1 MSRRAVDI
9 DVEKLREDVKVRDE
23 RIDALSKEI
32 AGTRESVRSLTQRST
47 ALQVEVTRLLG
58 ENQELKQ
65 RLDQIHLERPSLK
78 SDSLIHVFQKSIE
91 KMQEGLKA
99 PGQRVGYTISN
110 LDVQLKANVGVDDE
124 GEVTFQLPRIGEK
137 PTIESL
143 SILSFNL
150 RPIPVIPVEIDER
163 VEVPNLIGV
172 EKELAEELIKS
183 AGLSVGDVK
192 EITSLTR
199 PGLVVAQSPE
209 AYARAPA
216 GTKVDLIVSRVAS
229 TKTPNLIGLDLN
241 TATSAIL
248 SVGLVK
254 GQISERQ
261 SRSKLGTV
269 ISQNP
274 EPEAL
279 IEKGFP
285 VDLVIAKPEEVVTPN
300 LIGRPES
307 EVENT
312 LAGSGLV
319 LGVLSYSVSRQSPG
333 IVLSQDP
340 KPNLVVPYGTPVDV
354 TISKSQTVRVPNLT
368 GKAESEAEQLLKEAG
383 LSRGRRTVKPS
394 TREEGTIIGQTPEP
408 GQDVATGTAVDVVL
422 ATRRIESVNGIG
434 PMLGARLRRINIGDV
449 TELVDAPL
457 ASLRRALGGETAEKI
472 LADVRR
478 IVASETLADIV
489 DSDSIDALARSGVY
503 DRRTLAEAEPE
514 KLHGEIAASIE
525 RGDIELPEGYVLS
538 VDKIKRWVESA
549 RG

>member
-1 MSRRAVDI
+1 MSRRTADI
-9 DVEKLREDVKVRDE
+9 DAEKLREDVKVRDQ
-23 RIDALSKEI
+23 RIDVLSREI
-32 AGTRESVRSLTQRST
+32 AGTRESINSLTQRST
-47 ALQVEVTRLLG
+47 ALQAEVTRLIG

-91 KMQEGLKA
+91 KMQEGLKT

-143 SILSFNL
+143 SVLSFNL

-192 EITSLTR
+192 EITSLTK

-209 AYARAPA
+209 AYARAPV

-248 SVGLVK
+248 SVSLVK

-261 SRSKLGTV
+261 SRSKPGTV
-269 ISQNP
+269 IGQNP

-285 VDLVIAKPEEVVTPN
+285 VDLVIAKPEEVATPN

-319 LGVLSYSVSRQSPG
+319 LGVMSYSVSRQSPG
-333 IVLSQDP
+333 IVLSQSP
-340 KPNLVVPYGTPVDV
+340 KPNLVVPAGTPVDV
-354 TISKSQTVRVPNLT
+354 IISKPQTVRVPHLT
-368 GKAESEAEQLLKEAG
+368 GKAESEAGRLLREAG

-394 TREEGTIIGQTPEP
+394 SREEGTIISQTPEP
-408 GQDVATGTAVDVVL
+408 GQDVAIGTAVDVVL

-472 LADVRR
+472 LVDVRR
-478 IVASETLADIV
+478 IVASETLTDIV
-489 DSDSIDALARSGVY
+489 DSDSIDALVRSGVY

>member
-1 MSRRAVDI
+1 MSRRTVDI
-9 DVEKLREDVKVRDE
+9 DVEKLREDIKVRDE
-23 RIDALSKEI
+23 RIDTLSKEI
-32 AGTRESVRSLTQRST
+32 AGTRESVNSLTQRST
-47 ALQVEVTRLLG
+47 ALQAEVTRLIG

-65 RLDQIHLERPSLK
+65 QLDQIHLERPSLK
-78 SDSLIHVFQKSIE
+78 SDSLIYVFQKSIE

-99 PGQRVGYTISN
+99 PGQNVGYTISN
-110 LDVQLKANVGVDDE
+110 LDVQLKANIGVDDK
-124 GEVTFQLPRIGEK
+124 GEVTFQLPKIGEK

-150 RPIPVIPVEIDER
+150 RPIPVIPAEPEDR

-199 PGLVVAQSPE
+199 PGLVVGQSPE
-209 AYARAPA
+209 AYAKAPA

-229 TKTPNLIGLDLN
+229 TKTPNLIGLDLK

-248 SVGLVK
+248 SVGLEK

-261 SRSKLGTV
+261 SRSKPGTV
-269 ISQNP
+269 IGQNP

-285 VDLVIAKPEEVVTPN
+285 VDLVIAKPEDVVTPN
-300 LIGRPES
+300 LIDRPES

-312 LAGSGLV
+312 LAGLGLV

-333 IVLSQDP
+333 LVLSQDP
-340 KPNLVVPYGTPVDV
+340 KPNLVVPHGTPVNV
-354 TISKSQTVRVPNLT
+354 TISKSQTGRVPDLT
-368 GKAESEAEQLLKEAG
+368 GKAESEAEQLLREAG
-383 LSRGRRTVKPS
+383 LSWGKRTVKPS
-394 TREEGTIIGQTPEP
+394 TREEGTVIGQTPEP
-408 GQDVATGTAVDVVL
+408 GQDVATGTDVDVVL
-422 ATRRIESVNGIG
+422 ATRRIESVTGIG

-478 IVASETLADIV
+478 IVASETLTDIV

-525 RGDIELPEGYVLS
+525 RGDIELPEGYMLS

>member
-1 MSRRAVDI
+1 MSRRTAYV
-9 DVEKLREDVKVRDE
+9 DVEKLREEVKVRDQ

-32 AGTRESVRSLTQRST
+32 VGTRESIKSLTQRST
-47 ALQVEVTRLLG
+47 ALQAEVTRLLG

-65 RLDQIHLERPSLK
+65 RLDQIHLERPGLK

-91 KMQEGLKA
+91 KMQEGLKS

-143 SILSFNL
+143 SVLSFNL
-150 RPIPVIPVEIDER
+150 RPIPVIPAEPEGR
-163 VEVPNLIGV
+163 MEVPNLIGV
-172 EKELAEELIKS
+172 EREMAEEFIKS
-183 AGLSVGDVK
+183 AGLSMGDVK

-199 PGLVVAQSPE
+199 PGLVVGQSPE

-229 TKTPNLIGLDLN
+229 TMTPNLIGLDLN

-248 SVGLVK
+248 SVGLEK

-261 SRSKLGTV
+261 SRSKPGTV
-269 ISQNP
+269 IGQNP

-279 IEKGFP
+279 IEKGSP
-285 VDLVIAKPEEVVTPN
+285 VDLVIAKPEEVATPN
-300 LIGRPES
+300 LIGKPES
-307 EVENT
+307 DVENT

-319 LGVLSYSVSRQSPG
+319 LGVMSYSVSRQSPG
-333 IVLSQDP
+333 IVLSQNP
-340 KPNLVVPYGTPVDV
+340 KPNLVVPTGTPVDV
-354 TISKSQTVRVPNLT
+354 TISKSQTVMVPNLT
-368 GKAESEAEQLLKEAG
+368 GKSESEVEKLLRKAG

-394 TREEGTIIGQTPEP
+394 TREEGTVIGQTPEP

-457 ASLRRALGGETAEKI
+457 ESLRRALGGETAEKI
-472 LADVRR
+472 LVDVRR
-478 IVASETLADIV
+478 IVASETLTDIV
-489 DSDSIDALARSGVY
+489 DSDSIDALAMSGVY

-514 KLHGEIAASIE
+514 KLYGEIAATIE

-538 VDKIKRWVESA
+538 ADKIKRWVESA

>member
-65 RLDQIHLERPSLK
+65 RLDQIHLERPNLK

-269 ISQNP
+269 IGQNP

-422 ATRRIESVNGIG
+422 ATRRIESVTGIG

>member
-1 MSRRAVDI
+1 MSRRTADI
-9 DVEKLREDVKVRDE
+9 DVEKLREDVKVRDQ
-23 RIDALSKEI
+23 RIDALSKEM
-32 AGTRESVRSLTQRST
+32 AGTRESIRSLTQRSM
-47 ALQVEVTRLLG
+47 ALQAEVTRLLG

-65 RLDQIHLERPSLK
+65 RLNQIQLERPSLK

-91 KMQEGLKA
+91 KMQEGLKV

-124 GEVTFQLPRIGEK
+124 GEVTFQLTRIGEK

-143 SILSFNL
+143 SVLSFNL
-150 RPIPVIPVEIDER
+150 RPIPVIPAEPKDR

-172 EKELAEELIKS
+172 EKELAEELIKA

-199 PGLVVAQSPE
+199 PGLVVNQSPE

-254 GQISERQ
+254 GQITEKQ
-261 SRSKLGTV
+261 SRSKPGMV
-269 ISQNP
+269 IGQNP

-285 VDLVIAKPEEVVTPN
+285 VDLVIAKPEEVATPN

-319 LGVLSYSVSRQSPG
+319 LGAAGRPMSP
-333 IVLSQDP
+333 P
-340 KPNLVVPYGTPVDV
+340 RRCRTP
-354 TISKSQTVRVPNLT
+354 
-368 GKAESEAEQLLKEAG
+368 
-383 LSRGRRTVKPS
+383 RRWRDGS
-394 TREEGTIIGQTPEP
+394 TRRRFALPAGT
-408 GQDVATGTAVDVVL
+408 
-422 ATRRIESVNGIG
+422 
-434 PMLGARLRRINIGDV
+434 
-449 TELVDAPL
+449 
-457 ASLRRALGGETAEKI
+457 
-472 LADVRR
+472 
-478 IVASETLADIV
+478 
-489 DSDSIDALARSGVY
+489 SD
-503 DRRTLAEAEPE
+503 
-514 KLHGEIAASIE
+514 
-525 RGDIELPEGYVLS
+525 
-538 VDKIKRWVESA
+538 
-549 RG
+549 

>member
-91 KMQEGLKA
+91 KMQEGLKT

-269 ISQNP
+269 IGQNP

-422 ATRRIESVNGIG
+422 ATRRIESVTGIG

>member
-1 MSRRAVDI
+1 MSRRTVDI
-9 DVEKLREDVKVRDE
+9 DVEKLREDIKVRDQSIASL
-23 RIDALSKEI
+23 RLEI
-32 AGTRESVRSLTQRST
+32 AGTRESIKSLTQRST
-47 ALQVEVTRLLG
+47 ALQFEVTKLLG

-65 RLDQIHLERPSLK
+65 RLDQIQLERPSLK
-78 SDSLIHVFQKSIE
+78 SDTLIHVFQKSIE

-124 GEVTFQLPRIGEK
+124 GEITFQLPRIGEK

-143 SILSFNL
+143 SVLSFNL
-150 RPIPVIPVEIDER
+150 RPIPVIPAEPDDR

-172 EKELAEELIKS
+172 EKELAEELIKA

-199 PGLVVAQSPE
+199 PGLVVGQSPE

-229 TKTPNLIGLDLN
+229 TKTPNLIGLDLD

-254 GQISERQ
+254 GQISEKQ
-261 SRSKLGTV
+261 SRSKPGTV
-269 ISQNP
+269 IGQNP

-279 IEKGFP
+279 IEKGSP
-285 VDLVIAKPEEVVTPN
+285 VDLVIAKPEEVATPD

-307 EVENT
+307 EVEKT

-319 LGVLSYSVSRQSPG
+319 LGVMSYSVSRQSPG
-333 IVLSQDP
+333 IVLRQDP
-340 KPNLVVPYGTPVDV
+340 KPNLVVPAGTPVDV
-354 TISKSQTVRVPNLT
+354 TISKPRTVRVPDLT
-368 GKAESEAEQLLKEAG
+368 GKAGNEAEQLLREAG
-383 LSRGRRTVKPS
+383 LSRGRRTVRPS
-394 TREEGTIIGQTPEP
+394 TKEEGTVIDQTPEP
-408 GQDVATGTAVDVVL
+408 GRDVATGTAVDVVH
-422 ATRRIESVNGIG
+422 ATRRIESVTGIG
-434 PMLGARLRRINIGDV
+434 PRLGARLRRINIGDV

-457 ASLRRALGGETAEKI
+457 ASLRRALGGETAERI
-472 LADVRR
+472 LTDVRR
-478 IVASETLADIV
+478 VVASETLIDTV
-489 DSDSIDALARSGVY
+489 DSESIDALVWSGVY
-503 DRRTLAEAEPE
+503 NRRTLAEAEPE

-525 RGDIELPEGYVLS
+525 KGDIELPEGYVLS
-538 VDKIKRWVESA
+538 EDKIKRWVESA

>member
-1 MSRRAVDI
+1 MSRRTADI
-9 DVEKLREDVKVRDE
+9 DVEKLREDVKVRDQ
-23 RIDALSKEI
+23 RVDALSKEM
-32 AGTRESVRSLTQRST
+32 AGTRESIRSLTQRSM
-47 ALQVEVTRLLG
+47 ALQAEVTRLLG

-65 RLDQIHLERPSLK
+65 RLNQIQLERPSLK

-143 SILSFNL
+143 SVLSFNL
-150 RPIPVIPVEIDER
+150 RPIPVIPAEPEDR

-199 PGLVVAQSPE
+199 PGLVVDQSPE

-216 GTKVDLIVSRVAS
+216 DMKVDLIVSRVAS

-254 GQISERQ
+254 GQTSERQ
-261 SRSKLGTV
+261 SRSKPGTV
-269 ISQNP
+269 IGQNP

-279 IEKGFP
+279 IEKGSP
-285 VDLVIAKPEEVVTPN
+285 VDLVIAKPEEVATPN

-333 IVLSQDP
+333 IVLSQNP
-340 KPNLVVPYGTPVDV
+340 KPNLVVPAGTPVDV
-354 TISKSQTVRVPNLT
+354 IISKPQTVRVPDLT
-368 GKAESEAEQLLKEAG
+368 GKAETEAEQLLREAG
-383 LSRGRRTVKPS
+383 LSRGRRTVRPS
-394 TREEGTIIGQTPEP
+394 TREEETVIGQTPEP

-434 PMLGARLRRINIGDV
+434 PMLGARLRRMNIGDV
-449 TELVDAPL
+449 NELVDAPL

-478 IVASETLADIV
+478 IVASETLTDIV

-538 VDKIKRWVESA
+538 GDKIKRWVESA

>member
-1 MSRRAVDI
+1 MSRRTADI
-9 DVEKLREDVKVRDE
+9 DVEKLREDVKVKDQ
-23 RIDALSKEI
+23 RIDALSREI
-32 AGTRESVRSLTQRST
+32 AGTRESIKSLTQRST
-47 ALQVEVTRLLG
+47 ALQAEVTRLLG

-143 SILSFNL
+143 SVLSFNL
-150 RPIPVIPVEIDER
+150 RPIPVIPVEPEDR

-172 EKELAEELIKS
+172 ERELAEELIKS

-199 PGLVVAQSPE
+199 PGLVVGQSPE
-209 AYARAPA
+209 AYARAPV

-248 SVGLVK
+248 SVGLEK

-261 SRSKLGTV
+261 SRSKPSTV
-269 ISQNP
+269 IGQNP

-279 IEKGFP
+279 IEKGSP
-285 VDLVIAKPEEVVTPN
+285 VDLVIAKPEEVATPN

-312 LAGSGLV
+312 LAESGLV
-319 LGVLSYSVSRQSPG
+319 LGVMSYSVSRQSPG
-333 IVLSQDP
+333 IVLSQNP
-340 KPNLVVPYGTPVDV
+340 KPNLVVPAGTPVDV
-354 TISKSQTVRVPNLT
+354 IISKPQTVRVPNLT
-368 GKAESEAEQLLKEAG
+368 GKAESEVEQMLRKVG

-394 TREEGTIIGQTPEP
+394 TREEGTVIGQTPEP
-408 GQDVATGTAVDVVL
+408 GQDVATGTAVDVAL

-472 LADVRR
+472 LADVRK
-478 IVASETLADIV
+478 IVASETLTDIV

-503 DRRTLAEAEPE
+503 DRRTLAEVEPE

-538 VDKIKRWVESA
+538 ADKIKRWVESA

>member
-9 DVEKLREDVKVRDE
+9 DVEKLRENVKVRDE

-32 AGTRESVRSLTQRST
+32 AGTRESVRSLTQRSM
-47 ALQVEVTRLLG
+47 ALQDEVTRLLG

-91 KMQEGLKA
+91 KMQEGLKV

-143 SILSFNL
+143 SVLSFNL
-150 RPIPVIPVEIDER
+150 RPIPVIPVEPGDR

-192 EITSLTR
+192 EVMSLTM
-199 PGLVVAQSPE
+199 PGLVVGQSPE

-229 TKTPNLIGLDLN
+229 TKTPNLIGIDLN

-248 SVGLVK
+248 GVSLVK

-261 SRSKLGTV
+261 SRSKPGTV
-269 ISQNP
+269 IGQNP

-279 IEKGFP
+279 IEKGSP
-285 VDLVIAKPEEVVTPN
+285 VDLVIAKPEEVATPN

-312 LAGSGLV
+312 LVGSGLV
-319 LGVLSYSVSRQSPG
+319 LGVLSYSLSRQSPG
-333 IVLSQDP
+333 KVLGQDP
-340 KPNLVVPYGTPVDV
+340 KPKMVVPAGTPVDV
-354 TISKSQTVRVPNLT
+354 IISKSQTVRVPNLT
-368 GKAESEAEQLLKEAG
+368 GKAESEAEQLLRKAG

-394 TREEGTIIGQTPEP
+394 TREEGAVIGQTPEP
-408 GQDVATGTAVDVVL
+408 GQDVATGTDVDVVL
-422 ATRRIESVNGIG
+422 TTRRIESVNGIG

-457 ASLRRALGGETAEKI
+457 ASLRRVLGRETAEKI
-472 LADVRR
+472 LADLRR

-503 DRRTLAEAEPE
+503 DRKTLAEAEPE

-525 RGDIELPEGYVLS
+525 RGDIELPDGYVLS

>member
-1 MSRRAVDI
+1 M
-9 DVEKLREDVKVRDE
+9 
-23 RIDALSKEI
+23 
-32 AGTRESVRSLTQRST
+32 
-47 ALQVEVTRLLG
+47 ALQAEVTRLLG

-110 LDVQLKANVGVDDE
+110 LDVQLKTNVGVDDE

-143 SILSFNL
+143 SVLSFNL
-150 RPIPVIPVEIDER
+150 RPIPVIPVEPEDR

-192 EITSLTR
+192 EITSLTK

-209 AYARAPA
+209 AYARAPV

-261 SRSKLGTV
+261 SRSKPGTV
-269 ISQNP
+269 IGQNP

-279 IEKGFP
+279 IEKGSHI
-285 VDLVIAKPEEVVTPN
+285 DLVIAKPEEVATPN

-319 LGVLSYSVSRQSPG
+319 LGVMSYSVSRQSPG
-333 IVLSQDP
+333 IVLSQNP
-340 KPNLVVPYGTPVDV
+340 KPNLVVPAGTPVDV
-354 TISKSQTVRVPNLT
+354 ILSKPQTVRVPHLT
-368 GKAESEAEQLLKEAG
+368 GKAESEAEQLLREAG
-383 LSRGRRTVKPS
+383 LSRGRRTVRSS
-394 TREEGTIIGQTPEP
+394 TREEGAVIGQTPEP
-408 GQDVATGTAVDVVL
+408 GQDVAIGTAVDVVL

-478 IVASETLADIV
+478 IVASETLTDIV

-538 VDKIKRWVESA
+538 ADKIKRWVESA

>member
-1 MSRRAVDI
+1 MSRRTADI
-9 DVEKLREDVKVRDE
+9 DVEKLREDVKVKDQ
-23 RIDALSKEI
+23 RIDALSREI
-32 AGTRESVRSLTQRST
+32 AGTRESIKSLTQRST
-47 ALQVEVTRLLG
+47 ALQAEVTRLIG

-99 PGQRVGYTISN
+99 PGQRVGYAISN

-143 SILSFNL
+143 SVLSFNL
-150 RPIPVIPVEIDER
+150 RPIPVIPVEPEDR

-192 EITSLTR
+192 EITSLTK

-216 GTKVDLIVSRVAS
+216 GTQVDLIVSRVAS

-248 SVGLVK
+248 SVGLEK
-254 GQISERQ
+254 GKISERQ
-261 SRSKLGTV
+261 SRSKPGTV
-269 ISQNP
+269 IGQNP

-279 IEKGFP
+279 IEKGSP
-285 VDLVIAKPEEVVTPN
+285 VDLVIAKPEEVATPN

-319 LGVLSYSVSRQSPG
+319 LGVMSYSVSRQSPG
-333 IVLSQDP
+333 IVLSQNP
-340 KPNLVVPYGTPVDV
+340 KPNLVVPAGTPVDV
-354 TISKSQTVRVPNLT
+354 IISKPQTVRVPNLT
-368 GKAESEAEQLLKEAG
+368 GKAESEVEPLLRKVG

-394 TREEGTIIGQTPEP
+394 TREEGIVIGQTPEP
-408 GQDVATGTAVDVVL
+408 GQDVATGTAVDVAL

-478 IVASETLADIV
+478 IVASETLTDIV

-503 DRRTLAEAEPE
+503 DKKTLAEAEPE

-538 VDKIKRWVESA
+538 ADKIKRWVESA

>member
-1 MSRRAVDI
+1 MSRRTADI
-9 DVEKLREDVKVRDE
+9 DAEKLREDVKVRDQ
-23 RIDALSKEI
+23 RIDVLSREI
-32 AGTRESVRSLTQRST
+32 AGTRESINSLTQRST
-47 ALQVEVTRLLG
+47 ALQAEVTRLIG

-91 KMQEGLKA
+91 KMQEGLKV

-143 SILSFNL
+143 SVLSFNL

-209 AYARAPA
+209 AYARAPV

-248 SVGLVK
+248 SVSLVK

-261 SRSKLGTV
+261 SRSKPGTV
-269 ISQNP
+269 IGQNP

-285 VDLVIAKPEEVVTPN
+285 VDLVIAKPEEVATPN

-319 LGVLSYSVSRQSPG
+319 LGVMSYSVSRQSPG
-333 IVLSQDP
+333 IVLSQSP
-340 KPNLVVPYGTPVDV
+340 KPNLVVPAGTPVDV
-354 TISKSQTVRVPNLT
+354 IISKPQTVRVPHLT
-368 GKAESEAEQLLKEAG
+368 GKAESEAGRLLREAG
-383 LSRGRRTVKPS
+383 LSRGRRTVRS
-394 TREEGTIIGQTPEP
+394 SSREEGAVIGQTPEP
-408 GQDVATGTAVDVVL
+408 GQDVAIGTAVDVVL

-472 LADVRR
+472 LVDVRR
-478 IVASETLADIV
+478 IVASETLTDIV
-489 DSDSIDALARSGVY
+489 DSDSIDALVRSGVY

>member
-91 KMQEGLKA
+91 KMQEGLKT

-422 ATRRIESVNGIG
+422 ATRRIESVTGIG